1 MGYDKVPRMPRKAR
15 IDAPGAIH
23 HIICRGLE
31 RREIFYDNEDRDDFV
46 SRLSRVLNDT
56 STRCFAWALIPNH
69 FHLLLQTGSTP
80 IATFMRRL
88 LTGYAVTFNRRHD
101 RHGHLF
107 QNRYKSI
114 LCQEEPYLLELVRYI
129 HLNPLRSGIVSSLEE
144 LERYRYS
151 GHGQL
156 MGRYEDS
163 WLATDDILLRFAKT
177 TNPARKIYS
186 AFVAEGVDQGRRPEL
201 TGGGLLRSAGGWR
214 EISAMY
220 QAGIHIK
227 SDERILGDGG
237 FVESVLQETEDRI
250 EAKSLFKR
258 QGIDLE
264 RLAKIV
270 ADHLAMDVGEVW
282 ARGKQ
287 PKRVAARNLLCCWAV
302 RELGFSA
309 TALAARLN
317 LTQSAVT
324 RTVQRGEKLA
334 AESGWFLEQMIN
346 A

>member
-201 TGGGLLRSAGGWR
+201 TGGGLLRSAGG
-214 EISAMY
+214 
-220 QAGIHIK
+220 
-227 SDERILGDGG
+227 
-237 FVESVLQETEDRI
+237 
-250 EAKSLFKR
+250 
-258 QGIDLE
+258 
-264 RLAKIV
+264 
-270 ADHLAMDVGEVW
+270 
-282 ARGKQ
+282 
-287 PKRVAARNLLCCWAV
+287 
-302 RELGFSA
+302 
-309 TALAARLN
+309 
-317 LTQSAVT
+317 
-324 RTVQRGEKLA
+324 
-334 AESGWFLEQMIN
+334 
-346 A
+346 

>member
-1 MGYDKVPRMPRKAR
+1 
-15 IDAPGAIH
+15 
-23 HIICRGLE
+23 
-31 RREIFYDNEDRDDFV
+31 
-46 SRLSRVLNDT
+46 
-56 STRCFAWALIPNH
+56 
-69 FHLLLQTGSTP
+69 
-80 IATFMRRL
+80 
-88 LTGYAVTFNRRHD
+88 
-101 RHGHLF
+101 
-107 QNRYKSI
+107 
-114 LCQEEPYLLELVRYI
+114 
-129 HLNPLRSGIVSSLEE
+129 
-144 LERYRYS
+144 
-151 GHGQL
+151 
-156 MGRYEDS
+156 
-163 WLATDDILLRFAKT
+163 
-177 TNPARKIYS
+177 
-186 AFVAEGVDQGRRPEL
+186 
-201 TGGGLLRSAGGWR
+201 
-214 EISAMY
+214 MY

-324 RTVQRGEKLA
+324 RAVQRGEKLA